1 VIGVGK
7 NGIWEFEIVPE
18 LAALV
23 LIVDAD
29 CYNLGFSGGELIVIS
44 SQTGQLSSAIRS
56 PVATVE
62 HEHDFSF
69 AGVIFERYVC
79 SFR

>member
-1 VIGVGK
+1 MVGVGK
-7 NGIWEFEIVPE
+7 DMIWEFEIVLE
-18 LAALV
+18 LVALL
-23 LIVDAD
+23 LIVDAY
-29 CYNLGFSGGELIVIS
+29 CYNLGFSGGELVVIS

-62 HEHDFSF
+62 HEHDFCF
-69 AGVIFERYVC
+69 AGKIFERYVC